1 MKKRWN
7 DDKVYRFSSF
17 LVPETMQKVLIAG
30 ELFIDAV
37 GDFACL

>member
-1 MKKRWN
+1 MMT
-7 DDKVYRFSSF
+7 RFIVF